1 MLFLDISGDMLSEY
15 RAMVGF
21 GASTE
26 LLVLHALSKGE
37 AHGYEII
44 KRIREE
50 FVFPRSPGVLY
61 PVLRKLLRRGLIEE
75 ADKVSRG
82 GRAVKVYRLTE
93 RGREYLV
100 RRAEEIEELKR
111 LAAGVKLLRDIG
123 GEDLAREMG
132 RLVKILHRAGPEEV
146 REIAEAIA
154 DFIRR
159 VRDVR
164 IRLETVRD

>member
-1 MLFLDISGDMLSEY
+1 MSEY

-50 FVFPRSPGVLY
+50 FVFPRSPGILY
-61 PVLRKLLRRGLIEE
+61 PVLRKLLRRGLIEG
-75 ADKVSRG
+75 AGKVLKRG
-82 GRAVKVYRLTE
+82 RTVKVYRLTDK
-93 RGREYLV
+93 GREYLV
-100 RRAEEIEELKR
+100 ERAKEIEELKR
-111 LAAGVKLLRDIG
+111 LAAGVRLLRDIG
-123 GEDLAREMG
+123 GDDLAKEMG
-132 RLVKILHRAGPEEV
+132 RLVKVLHRAGPEEA

-159 VRDVR
+159 VRSIR
-164 IRLETVRD
+164 IRLEAVKDE